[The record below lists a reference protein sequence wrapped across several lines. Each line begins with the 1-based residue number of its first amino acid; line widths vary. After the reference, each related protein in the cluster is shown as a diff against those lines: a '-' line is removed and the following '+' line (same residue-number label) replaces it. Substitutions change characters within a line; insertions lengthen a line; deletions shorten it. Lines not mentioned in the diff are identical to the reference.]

1 MYIGPRRNLTVR
13 QILRATALTLPP
25 GSRSVG
31 RTDLAISWGEN
42 VRRLLIAVLTAAAF
56 MTGTAGVAHALR
68 DPIIVCVREPCG
80 PQLPELP
87 PLPHP

>member
-1 MYIGPRRNLTVR
+1 MT
-13 QILRATALTLPP
+13 
-25 GSRSVG
+25 
-31 RTDLAISWGEN
+31 
-42 VRRLLIAVLTAAAF
+42 VRRLLIAALAAAAF
-56 MTGTAGVAHALR
+56 LTGTAGAAHALR